1 MINVKVKHTKKGTDT
16 LGDDIAGGLSSGIK
30 NAATFLETKMVQKV
44 LSNIPPTLKSKT
56 IARKS
61 SSKALI
67 DTGQLIGQIDADIES
82 LSAKVGVIGSR
93 AKIAIHHEYGAPA
106 ANIPERSFIRSTF
119 NEEKR
124 QISKIIGA
132 EIKKKI

>member
-1 MINVKVKHTKKGTDT
+1 MINIEVKHTKKGTDT
-16 LGDDIAGGLSSGIK
+16 LGDDIGGGLSSGIK

-67 DTGQLIGQIDADIES
+67 DTGQLIGQIDADIDS

-124 QISKIIGA
+124 QIRNIVEA